1 MIGLWIEALWIEA
14 VAELNIRV
22 LLSLASCRRPEIRG
36 SLGFGLYEP
45 GGCVARR
52 KMPEQREKRNKEA
65 ADTMRAEGVVEEA
78 LPNTTFRVKLDTGHD
93 ILAYIS
99 GKMRIHYIRIL
110 PGDRVVLEISPYDT
124 SRGRI
129 VYRK

>member
-1 MIGLWIEALWIEA
+1 MAKRQL
-14 VAELNIRV
+14 R
-22 LLSLASCRRPEIRG
+22 
-36 SLGFGLYEP
+36 EP
-45 GGCVARR
+45 R
-52 KMPEQREKRNKEA
+52 KERKDS
-65 ADTMRAEGVVEEA
+65 DTVRAEGVVLEA
-78 LPNTTFRVKLDTGHD
+78 LPNTTFKVQLDGGQEL
-93 ILAYIS
+93 LAYIS

>member
-1 MIGLWIEALWIEA
+1 M
-14 VAELNIRV
+14 
-22 LLSLASCRRPEIRG
+22 
-36 SLGFGLYEP
+36 
-45 GGCVARR
+45 
-52 KMPEQREKRNKEA
+52 
-65 ADTMRAEGVVEEA
+65 VEEA

-124 SRGRI
+124 TRGRI
-129 VYRK
+129 VYRR

>member
-1 MIGLWIEALWIEA
+1 
-14 VAELNIRV
+14 
-22 LLSLASCRRPEIRG
+22 
-36 SLGFGLYEP
+36 
-45 GGCVARR
+45 
-52 KMPEQREKRNKEA
+52 MPEQREKRKKEES
-65 ADTMRAEGVVEEA
+65 DTVRAEGVVEAA

-93 ILAYIS
+93 LLAYIS

>member
-1 MIGLWIEALWIEA
+1 MLALA
-14 VAELNIRV
+14 
-22 LLSLASCRRPEIRG
+22 LACIK
-36 SLGFGLYEP
+36 P
-45 GGCVARR
+45 GGCVTRR
-52 KMPEQREKRNKEA
+52 KMPEQREKRKKEES
-65 ADTMRAEGVVEEA
+65 DVVRAEGVVEEA
-78 LPNTTFRVKLDTGHD
+78 LPNTTFRVKLDSGHD

>member
-1 MIGLWIEALWIEA
+1 M
-14 VAELNIRV
+14 
-22 LLSLASCRRPEIRG
+22 
-36 SLGFGLYEP
+36 
-45 GGCVARR
+45 ARR
-52 KMPEQREKRNKEA
+52 RAPEQREGKRKEK
-65 ADTMRAEGVVEEA
+65 DTDTVRAEGVVVEA
-78 LPNTTFRVKLDTGHD
+78 LPNTTFRVLLDSGHD

-124 SRGRI
+124 TRGRI

>member
-1 MIGLWIEALWIEA
+1 M
-14 VAELNIRV
+14 
-22 LLSLASCRRPEIRG
+22 
-36 SLGFGLYEP
+36 
-45 GGCVARR
+45 ARR
-52 KMPEQREKRNKEA
+52 RIPDHKESKKKKE
-65 ADTMRAEGVVEEA
+65 DTDTVRAEGVVEEA

-110 PGDRVVLEISPYDT
+110 PGDRVVLEISAYDT

>member
-1 MIGLWIEALWIEA
+1 M
-14 VAELNIRV
+14 
-22 LLSLASCRRPEIRG
+22 
-36 SLGFGLYEP
+36 
-45 GGCVARR
+45 ARR
-52 KMPEQREKRNKEA
+52 KMPEQREKKPKKDE
-65 ADTMRAEGVVEEA
+65 DTVRAEGVVEAA

>member
-1 MIGLWIEALWIEA
+1 M
-14 VAELNIRV
+14 
-22 LLSLASCRRPEIRG
+22 
-36 SLGFGLYEP
+36 
-45 GGCVARR
+45 ARR
-52 KMPEQREKRNKEA
+52 KMPEQREKRKKEES
-65 ADTMRAEGVVEEA
+65 DTVRAEGVVEEA
-78 LPNTTFRVKLDTGHD
+78 LPNTTFLVKLDTGHD

>member
-1 MIGLWIEALWIEA
+1 M
-14 VAELNIRV
+14 
-22 LLSLASCRRPEIRG
+22 
-36 SLGFGLYEP
+36 
-45 GGCVARR
+45 ARR
-52 KMPEQREKRNKEA
+52 RMPDQRESKKKKE
-65 ADTMRAEGVVEEA
+65 DTDTVRAEGVVEEA

-110 PGDRVVLEISPYDT
+110 PGDRVVLEISAYDT

>member
-1 MIGLWIEALWIEA
+1 M
-14 VAELNIRV
+14 
-22 LLSLASCRRPEIRG
+22 
-36 SLGFGLYEP
+36 
-45 GGCVARR
+45 ARR
-52 KMPEQREKRNKEA
+52 RMPEQNEKRKKE
-65 ADTMRAEGVVEEA
+65 DSDVVRAEGVVEEA
-78 LPNTTFRVKLDTGHD
+78 LPNTTFKVKLDTGHE

-124 SRGRI
+124 TRGRI

>member
-1 MIGLWIEALWIEA
+1 M
-14 VAELNIRV
+14 
-22 LLSLASCRRPEIRG
+22 
-36 SLGFGLYEP
+36 
-45 GGCVARR
+45 ARR
-52 KMPEQREKRNKEA
+52 KLPEQNDKRKKE
-65 ADTMRAEGVVEEA
+65 DSDVVRAEGVVEEA
-78 LPNTTFRVKLDTGHD
+78 LPNTTFKVKLDTGHE

-124 SRGRI
+124 TRGRI

>member
-1 MIGLWIEALWIEA
+1 MAK
-14 VAELNIRV
+14 RTF
-22 LLSLASCRRPEIRG
+22 R
-36 SLGFGLYEP
+36 EP
-45 GGCVARR
+45 REGKGR
-52 KMPEQREKRNKEA
+52 KES
-65 ADTMRAEGVVEEA
+65 DTVRTEGVVLEA
-78 LPNTTFRVKLDTGHD
+78 LPNTTFKVELDTGHE

-124 SRGRI
+124 TRGRI

>member
-1 MIGLWIEALWIEA
+1 M
-14 VAELNIRV
+14 
-22 LLSLASCRRPEIRG
+22 
-36 SLGFGLYEP
+36 
-45 GGCVARR
+45 ARR
-52 KMPEQREKRNKEA
+52 RMPEQREKKKKEES
-65 ADTMRAEGVVEEA
+65 DTVRAEGVVEEA

-129 VYRK
+129 VYRR

>member
-1 MIGLWIEALWIEA
+1 ML
-14 VAELNIRV
+14 V
-22 LLSLASCRRPEIRG
+22 LCLAFR
-36 SLGFGLYEP
+36 P
-45 GGCVARR
+45 GGYVAKR
-52 KMPEQREKRNKEA
+52 KFPEKRERKTE
-65 ADTMRAEGVVEEA
+65 DTDTVRAEGVVEEA

-110 PGDRVVLEISPYDT
+110 PGDRVVLEISRYDT

>member
-1 MIGLWIEALWIEA
+1 M
-14 VAELNIRV
+14 
-22 LLSLASCRRPEIRG
+22 
-36 SLGFGLYEP
+36 
-45 GGCVARR
+45 ARKNAPDGKESKR
-52 KMPEQREKRNKEA
+52 KKED
-65 ADTMRAEGVVEEA
+65 ADVVRAEGVVEEA

-129 VYRK
+129 VYRR

>member
-1 MIGLWIEALWIEA
+1 M
-14 VAELNIRV
+14 
-22 LLSLASCRRPEIRG
+22 
-36 SLGFGLYEP
+36 
-45 GGCVARR
+45 ARR
-52 KMPEQREKRNKEA
+52 RTPEVRDGKRKEK
-65 ADTMRAEGVVEEA
+65 DTDTVRAEGVITDA
-78 LPNTTFRVKLDTGHD
+78 LPNTTFRVQLDTGHD

-124 SRGRI
+124 TRGRI

>member
-1 MIGLWIEALWIEA
+1 
-14 VAELNIRV
+14 VAKRNFR
-22 LLSLASCRRPEIRG
+22 
-36 SLGFGLYEP
+36 
-45 GGCVARR
+45 
-52 KMPEQREKRNKEA
+52 EQRESKRKDS
-65 ADTMRAEGVVEEA
+65 DTVRAEGVVLEA
-78 LPNTTFRVKLDTGHD
+78 LPNTTFKVQLDTGHEL
-93 ILAYIS
+93 LAYIS

>member
-1 MIGLWIEALWIEA
+1 MAKR
-14 VAELNIRV
+14 NFR
-22 LLSLASCRRPEIRG
+22 
-36 SLGFGLYEP
+36 
-45 GGCVARR
+45 
-52 KMPEQREKRNKEA
+52 EQRENKGRKES
-65 ADTMRAEGVVEEA
+65 DSVRAEGVVVEA
-78 LPNTTFRVKLDTGHD
+78 LPNTTFKVQLDTGHE

-124 SRGRI
+124 TRGRI